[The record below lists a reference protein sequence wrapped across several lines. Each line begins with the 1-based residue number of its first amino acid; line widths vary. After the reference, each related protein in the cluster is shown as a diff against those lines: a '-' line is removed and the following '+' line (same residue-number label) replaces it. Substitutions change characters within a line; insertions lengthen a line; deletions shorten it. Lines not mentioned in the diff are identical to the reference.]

1 MIKEFENWIFENIE
15 TQKGKTVIIT
25 GGNSGI
31 GYYTALGLAKV
42 GANVIIVG
50 RDEKRLKT
58 AVEELRK
65 EKITGTINSSIMDLS
80 SLSSVKEFTDNFNQN
95 NSKLD
100 LLINNAG
107 VMMPPESKTK
117 EGFEL
122 QFGVN
127 FLGHFLL
134 TNLLFEKLKNT
145 KNSRVI
151 TLSSIAH
158 RGASIDFENLKVEKE
173 YDAKREYYQS
183 KLADLLF
190 TLELVKR
197 FEKGGIMSI
206 GCHPGF
212 TKTELQRHLNPD
224 ILKNFK
230 FMDAWQGSLP
240 TLFAA
245 TNKTVKAGDYYG
257 PNGEGEYS
265 GFPSL
270 GIIDKSALEV
280 GLSEKLWRYALENTK
295 KYLN

>member
-31 GYYTALGLAKV
+31 GYYTALGFAMV
-42 GANVIIVG
+42 GANVIIIG
-50 RDEKRLKT
+50 RDEKKVKT
-58 AVEELRK
+58 AVEEIRK
-65 EKITGTINSSIMDLS
+65 EKINGTINSSIMDLS
-80 SLSSVKEFTDNFNQN
+80 SLSSVKKFTDNFNQN

-107 VMMPPESKTK
+107 VMMPSESKTK

-190 TLELVKR
+190 TLELAKR
-197 FEKGGIMSI
+197 FEKEGIMSI

-230 FMDAWQGSLP
+230 FMDTWQGSLP

>member
-1 MIKEFENWIFENIE
+1 
-15 TQKGKTVIIT
+15 
-25 GGNSGI
+25 
-31 GYYTALGLAKV
+31 
-42 GANVIIVG
+42 
-50 RDEKRLKT
+50 
-58 AVEELRK
+58 
-65 EKITGTINSSIMDLS
+65 
-80 SLSSVKEFTDNFNQN
+80 
-95 NSKLD
+95 
-100 LLINNAG
+100 
-107 VMMPPESKTK
+107 
-117 EGFEL
+117 
-122 QFGVN
+122 
-127 FLGHFLL
+127 
-134 TNLLFEKLKNT
+134 
-145 KNSRVI
+145 VI

-245 TNKTVKAGDYYG
+245 TNKSVKAGDYYG